1 MKNEYVSLEG
11 IDQEGAALLKK
22 LCKSGAVKA
31 KKNEKEPERLAKY
44 GVIFVKNT
52 YLWENTDDIFNY
64 ELFTGIN
71 CKNIAANEDQLK
83 AYKKVQEKEAAEK
96 KAKEEKE
103 ALKNG
108 KGDPLLKKSKK
119 GGKKFKML

>member
-1 MKNEYVSLEG
+1 M
-11 IDQEGAALLKK
+11 
-22 LCKSGAVKA
+22 
-31 KKNEKEPERLAKY
+31 
-44 GVIFVKNT
+44 KNT

-71 CKNIAANEDQLK
+71 CKNTVASEDQLK
-83 AYKKVQEKEAAEK
+83 AYKQVQEKEAAEK

-103 ALKNG
+103 ALKKG
-108 KGDPLLKKSKK
+108 KGDPLLKKPKK